1 MAMNKKEQA
10 AMQARIDRAETL
22 AALRWTNPVQR
33 DVGVPKDGYS
43 QGWDYNVYTQ
53 IVFTGWSS
61 CVSHGKGPLDKNVR
75 KNVSG
80 IQGPRRMYSTKVL
93 ALAAM
98 RHEIEQKAAADLLK
112 IDRQIATAMDT
123 GSTETA

>member
-22 AALRWTNPVQR
+22 AALRWTSLVQR

-43 QGWDYNVYTQ
+43 QGWDYNANTQ
-53 IVFTGWSS
+53 AVWIGWSS
-61 CVSHGKGPLDKNVR
+61 SVSHGKGMRSVTGR
-75 KNVSG
+75 WVSG
-80 IQGPRRMYSTKVL
+80 SQNPRAMFSTKAL

-98 RHEIEQKAAADLLK
+98 RHEIELKVAADLLK
-112 IDRQIATAMDT
+112 IDRQIAAALDT